1 MRQLRIAVKDAFL
14 EIVRIMKKILF
25 CSLFMLI
32 FSSFCFC
39 APEGGVVTA
48 ASFFSRVSD
57 KYATISNY
65 VANVTIKNGKTV
77 QSGILRYRKP
87 NFVRL
92 DFFSPRGQFIIFA
105 NDMLTIYLPNMNVVL
120 SQRAEGA
127 NSGSA
132 LGTAAGLS
140 LMKRSYIISFEKDSR
155 PHPLYEGSREMA
167 IILSMERRTGSEPFR
182 KLRVMI
188 NPETNLIRRI
198 EGTPTI
204 GDDITF
210 DFSDYKINPGVPG
223 GFFVF
228 EAEHDTTILNDFLYF
243 E

>member
-1 MRQLRIAVKDAFL
+1 
-14 EIVRIMKKILF
+14 MKKILI
-25 CSLFMLI
+25 SGLFILG
-32 FSSFCFC
+32 FHFLSFC
-39 APEGGVVTA
+39 APDAGVVTA
-48 ASFFSRVSD
+48 AAFFSNVSD
-57 KYATISNY
+57 KYATINNY
-65 VANVTIKNGKTV
+65 VANVTIKSGKTV

-105 NDMLTIYLPNMNVVL
+105 NDMLTIYLPHLNIAL
-120 SQRAEGA
+120 CQRAEGA
-127 NSGSA
+127 NTGSS

-140 LMKRSYIISFEKDSR
+140 LMKRSYVISFEKDSR

-167 IILSMERRTGSEPFR
+167 IILSMERRSGSEPFR
-182 KLRVMI
+182 QLRVMI
-188 NPETNLIRRI
+188 NPETRLIRRI
-198 EGTPTI
+198 EGTPVM

-210 DFSDYKINPGVPG
+210 DFSDYRINPGVPG

-228 EAEHDTTILNDFLYF
+228 EADHNTTILNDFLYF

>member
-1 MRQLRIAVKDAFL
+1 
-14 EIVRIMKKILF
+14 MKKILF
-25 CSLFMLI
+25 SGSFILI
-32 FSSFCFC
+32 FHFLCFC

-57 KYATISNY
+57 KYATINNY
-65 VANVTIKNGKTV
+65 VANVTIKTGKTV
-77 QSGILRYRKP
+77 QSGVLRYRKP

-105 NDMLTIYLPNMNVVL
+105 NDMLTIYLPYMNVVL
-120 SQRAEGA
+120 SQKAEGG
-127 NSGSA
+127 NSGAS

-140 LMKRSYIISFEKDSR
+140 LMKRSYIISFEQDSR

-182 KLRVMI
+182 QLKVMI
-188 NPETNLIRRI
+188 NPETHLIRRI
-198 EGTPTI
+198 EGTPVM
-204 GDDITF
+204 GDNITF
-210 DFSDYKINPGVPG
+210 DFSDYRINPGVPG